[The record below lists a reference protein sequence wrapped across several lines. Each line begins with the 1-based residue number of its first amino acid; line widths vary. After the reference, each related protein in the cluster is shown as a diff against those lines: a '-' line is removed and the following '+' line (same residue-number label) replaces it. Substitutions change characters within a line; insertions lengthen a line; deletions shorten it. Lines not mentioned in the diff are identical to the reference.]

1 MLENLSVKFKVM
13 FLAIVMI
20 IITCIVAGIGIYFN
34 SNAKDS
40 IDEMYQSNLMATQF
54 INDAN
59 SNFRLLDGDITY
71 ILIGGSSID
80 RGVLHDDILE
90 RLSRIN
96 SDAEKLKD
104 IVRNEDSKQA
114 IDSLISHLSEAT
126 AAVNATKALGNSP
139 EDRIKI
145 YKNLM
150 LTKPIANDLDAIT
163 PQNVYQ
169 GKVLFEANNQRYD
182 LSVKIF
188 AAIIILGLV
197 FGIAA
202 AIIIARGISNPLA
215 GAVEALS
222 TVAKGDLTEEVP
234 PELLQRGD
242 EIGTVAVALS
252 KMQTGLRDI
261 LKSVREE
268 AQNSVTMAETVQEL
282 IKKLDEHTQDMSA
295 VTEEMAAST
304 EETAATTSNM
314 QNLSD
319 SVNEEIKNT
328 SDEAKD
334 SEAYSNEI
342 DDRAARLE
350 ENTNKSIKLSEE
362 LYEQAKVSLEKAIK
376 SAQVVS
382 DIERFTGEIVNIADQ
397 TNLLALNAA
406 IEAARAGEH
415 GRGFAVVADE
425 VRKLAEQTAGSAG
438 NIKTLT
444 EQVVASVNELS
455 KGADEILQFINNTVM
470 KDYQDMGETA
480 EQYKKDAEY
489 VKEWARQSNKRATNL
504 MQSIQTMTRAME
516 DIGKA
521 THEGAL
527 GNTSIAEKVSM
538 MAENAHEI
546 SEKMNETESSARRL
560 MEQVDRFKI

>member
-80 RGVLHDDILE
+80 RSVLHDDILE

>member
-80 RGVLHDDILE
+80 RSVLHDDILE

-197 FGIAA
+197 FGIVA

>member
-80 RGVLHDDILE
+80 RSVLHDDILE

-96 SDAEKLKD
+96 NDAEKLKD